1 MASVAEGIMLLD
13 ADGTIRSWNAAAAKL
28 FGYSA
33 EEVVGR
39 NVSMLMVEELRA
51 SNIAATQRFL
61 ATGESKMLGRQ
72 DQNCP
77 ARRKDGSRFE
87 LGFTLTATGGVD
99 KPQLVAVLRDV
110 TERKEAEKLLMRLAL
125 HDTLTGLPNRASF
138 EQRIE
143 SALARCR
150 RSGKPLALILLDLDN
165 FKPVNDT
172 LGHEVGDRLLVAV
185 ADRLTGTLRESDLLA
200 RLGGDEF
207 TIVAEDLKGAEDAV
221 AIAAK
226 TIALLSDPLD
236 VSGHT
241 IRVSMSIG
249 IALYRE
255 GDTPQT
261 LMRRADQALYDAK
274 GAGRARYR
282 LAA

>member
-1 MASVAEGIMLLD
+1 MTNPESVEDI
-13 ADGTIRSWNAAAAKL
+13 
-28 FGYSA
+28 
-33 EEVVGR
+33 
-39 NVSMLMVEELRA
+39 
-51 SNIAATQRFL
+51 
-61 ATGESKMLGRQ
+61 
-72 DQNCP
+72 
-77 ARRKDGSRFE
+77 
-87 LGFTLTATGGVD
+87 
-99 KPQLVAVLRDV
+99 
-110 TERKEAEKLLMRLAL
+110 
-125 HDTLTGLPNRASF
+125 

-150 RSGKPLALILLDLDN
+150 RSGKPLALILLDVDN

-172 LGHEVGDRLLVAV
+172 LGHEVGDRLLVAF

-226 TIALLSDPLD
+226 TIASLSDPLD

-241 IRVSMSIG
+241 IRVSTSIG
-249 IALYRE
+249 IALYRD

-261 LMRRADQALYDAK
+261 LMRRADLALYDAK